1 MLIKEKH
8 ITGMGVGPLCKL
20 FGKSRQTFYK
30 KKWHLN
36 KTEQVE
42 IIVLEMVAQ
51 VRRELPGLGLH
62 KLYRFL
68 YQPLRSDG
76 IKMGRDK
83 LNTLLRRSGLLITR
97 NSRKPRTTQSNHL
110 LRRYPD
116 VAKHL
121 LIERAEQLW
130 VSDITYISIGYSFN
144 YLSLITDAYSRKIM
158 GYCLHPYLTNE
169 GSINAL
175 KAAIQS
181 RSGNLPLVHHSDR
194 GVQYCSYDYIMLLNQ
209 ERISISM
216 TQNGEAYENP
226 IAERV
231 NGILKTEFKLNKV
244 FRSRS
249 EAILAVRMAIEAYNN
264 LRPHMSC
271 SNLTPIIA
279 HETREPLIK
288 YWKNNRKKKVF
299 TEK

>member
-1 MLIKEKH
+1 
-8 ITGMGVGPLCKL
+8 
-20 FGKSRQTFYK
+20 
-30 KKWHLN
+30 
-36 KTEQVE
+36 
-42 IIVLEMVAQ
+42 
-51 VRRELPGLGLH
+51 
-62 KLYRFL
+62 
-68 YQPLRSDG
+68 
-76 IKMGRDK
+76 
-83 LNTLLRRSGLLITR
+83 
-97 NSRKPRTTQSNHL
+97 
-110 LRRYPD
+110 
-116 VAKHL
+116 
-121 LIERAEQLW
+121 
-130 VSDITYISIGYSFN
+130 
-144 YLSLITDAYSRKIM
+144 
-158 GYCLHPYLTNE
+158 
-169 GSINAL
+169 
-175 KAAIQS
+175 
-181 RSGNLPLVHHSDR
+181 
-194 GVQYCSYDYIMLLNQ
+194 MLLNQ